1 MKPLYVLN
9 DLHLSAIRTGGTT
22 PTTALQLRQALQEGF
37 KRMLNLCDSDV
48 LINGDFADSYKM
60 IAADI
65 LEAHRTISE
74 WLRRGHT
81 LYALP
86 GNHCLSKSSMDL
98 SSFELLFQLLKAE
111 YPEQVK
117 LMMEA
122 GPVRDGMY
130 AIPHVANSELFE
142 LELAKAPESSYLF
155 VHCNYDNHF
164 AEKADHSLNLSEEW
178 AKKLPVQRIVFG
190 HEHQSR
196 TLLDGKVLIVGNQ
209 QPSSVS
215 DCLGNETKFML
226 KISDAGT
233 EQVQTWQKS
242 GDFSRQNWR
251 TLADDGSRFIRV
263 EGRASAEEAG
273 EAVSAI
279 SKFRAKSSALV
290 ITNAVQIAGMED
302 SDQIE
307 VSLEQIRGF
316 SVFDAL
322 LECLTEAEGEK
333 LKTLRREQNV

>member
-1 MKPLYVLN
+1 MKPLYVIN

-122 GPVRDGMY
+122 GHVRDGMY

-142 LELAKAPESSYLF
+142 LELARVPESLYLF
-155 VHCNYDNHF
+155 VHVNFDNHF
-164 AEKADHSLNLSEEW
+164 AVCNDHSLNLSEEW
-178 AKKLPVQRIVFG
+178 AKKLPVQQIIFG
-190 HEHQSR
+190 HEHQHR
-196 TLLDGKVLIVGNQ
+196 TLLNGKVLIVGNQ
-209 QPSSVS
+209 QPSSIS
-215 DCLGNETKFML
+215 DCLGNEAKFML
-226 KISDAGT
+226 RLSDDGIEKI
-233 EQVQTWQKS
+233 QTWQAAGS
-242 GDFSRQNWR
+242 FSEQDWR
-251 TLADDGSRFIRV
+251 SLEDKGEFIRV
-263 EGRASAEEAG
+263 TGSATSEEAG
-273 EAVSAI
+273 AVVTAI
-279 SKFRAKSSALV
+279 SKFRASAKALV
-290 ITNAVQIAGMED
+290 ITNAVSIAGVQD
-302 SDQIE
+302 GQQIE
-307 VSLEQIRGF
+307 VTLEQVRGF